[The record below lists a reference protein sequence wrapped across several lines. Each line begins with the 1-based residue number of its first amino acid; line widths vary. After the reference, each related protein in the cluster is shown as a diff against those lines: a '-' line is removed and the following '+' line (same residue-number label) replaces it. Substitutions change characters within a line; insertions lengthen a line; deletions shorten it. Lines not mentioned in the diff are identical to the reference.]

1 MRLTFFR
8 VGLIFLWLAFFS
20 QPFLAIY
27 IPHQISTSQI
37 NPSDDTPCLPGQG
50 VRKAYPNLVVGKVIQ
65 TVVSKKY
72 DTTTHYQSEV
82 IVTNVLKGESDL
94 LDQKFS
100 VKSYDGKFESDFQG
114 IYPPLQP
121 DEIGIW
127 LILSPL
133 SGRRPIP
140 ILNGNALHLFPCR
153 KNLNPEFE
161 QILEFAQI
169 VSEVHQTAPELQTQL
184 VRQYAV
190 SLNREVS
197 FFAVWWLLHS
207 ECPDNI
213 EYLKQMFFEGKLPVL
228 SQLYFDG
235 QMGNVYS
242 KQPSPTE
249 QWRNQTERLA
259 WLFQLARHQFDPR
272 EAQFFK
278 SACWDIIYT
287 KSLNSSYFRE
297 FINQVA
303 QNTSLPISDRQD
315 LLHVAI
321 CREVEEKS
329 LSRREAIDQ
338 YLWFIEQNLNQPGID
353 KSWGHLTYFPLT
365 QSQIDR
371 VEQLIRMTTNSET
384 LEKCHDMWERYWN
397 LLPHSKCLPE
407 LK

>member
-1 MRLTFFR
+1 MWFTFFR

-20 QPFLAIY
+20 QPYLAIQ
-27 IPHQISTSQI
+27 IPHQPGTSQI
-37 NPSDDTPCLPGQG
+37 NPSDDTACLPGQW

-82 IVTNVLKGESDL
+82 VVTNVLKGKPDL

-100 VKSYDGKFESDFQG
+100 VKSYDGNFESDFQG

-127 LILSPL
+127 LVLSPL
-133 SGRRPIP
+133 SGRRPIA
-140 ILNGNALHLFPCR
+140 ILNGNFSHLFPCR
-153 KNLNPEFE
+153 KNVHPEFE

-207 ECPDNI
+207 ECPENV
-213 EYLKQMFFEGKLPVL
+213 EYLKQMFFEGNLPVL
-228 SQLYFDG
+228 SQLYFDR

-242 KQPSPTE
+242 KQPSAAE
-249 QWRNQTERLA
+249 QWRNQAERMA
-259 WLFQLARHQFDPR
+259 WLFQLSQHRFDPR

-278 SACWDIIYT
+278 SSCWDAIYT
-287 KSLNSSYFRE
+287 KSLNSNYFCGFMNRT
-297 FINQVA
+297 A
-303 QNTSLPISDRQD
+303 QNTSLPFNDRQE
-315 LLHVAI
+315 LFHFAI
-321 CREVEEKS
+321 HREVERKS
-329 LSRREAIDQ
+329 LSEREAIDQ
-338 YLWFIEQNLNQPGID
+338 YLWFIEQNVNQPGID
-353 KSWGHLTYFPLT
+353 RTWYRLIFSPVT
-365 QSQIDR
+365 QPQIDR
-371 VEQLIRMTTNSET
+371 MSQSIKMTTNPEA
-384 LEKCHDMWERYWN
+384 LKRCNCVWAMYRN
-397 LLPHSKCLPE
+397 LLLHSKCLPE

>member
-1 MRLTFFR
+1 MRFTFFQI
-8 VGLIFLWLAFFS
+8 GLIFLWLAFFS
-20 QPFLAIY
+20 QPYLAIQ
-27 IPHQISTSQI
+27 IPYQTNTSQI
-37 NPSDDTPCLPGQG
+37 NPSDDTPCLPGQW
-50 VRKAYPNLVVGKVIQ
+50 VREAYPNLVVGKVIQ
-65 TVVSKKY
+65 TVVSERYK
-72 DTTTHYQSEV
+72 TTTHYRSEV
-82 IVTNVLKGESDL
+82 VVTSVLKGKSDL

-100 VKSYDGKFESDFQG
+100 VKSYDGDFESDFQG

-133 SGRRPIP
+133 SGRRPIA

-169 VSEVHQTAPELQTQL
+169 VSEVHQTAPELQNQM

-197 FFAVWWLLHS
+197 FFAVWWLLYS
-207 ECPDNI
+207 ECPENV
-213 EYLKQMFFEGKLPVL
+213 EYLKLLFFEGKLPVL
-228 SQLYFDG
+228 SQLYFDH
-235 QMGNVYS
+235 QMRTVYS

-272 EAQFFK
+272 EAEFFK
-278 SACWDIIYT
+278 SACWDTIYT
-287 KSLNSSYFRE
+287 KSLNSSFSWG

-303 QNTSLPISDRQD
+303 QNTSLPINDRQD
-315 LLHVAI
+315 LLHVVI
-321 CREVEEKS
+321 CREVEKKS
-329 LSRREAIDQ
+329 LSEREAVDQ
-338 YLWFIEQNLNQPGID
+338 YLWFIEQNVNQPGID
-353 KSWGHLTYFPLT
+353 KTWSYLISFPLT
-365 QSQIDR
+365 QPQIDR
-371 VEQLIRMTTNSET
+371 MSQLVKMTTNPEA
-384 LEKCHDMWERYWN
+384 LKRCNQVWEMYRN
-397 LLPHSKCLPE
+397 LLFHSKCLPG